1 MFFPS
6 AFYFLAYAAIACLF
20 PFLPLYYQEL
30 GLTGSQIGILAGISP
45 LISMVGMPFWTGIAD
60 ATRRHKEMLSFA
72 IIGAVVMVFIVSQMT
87 VFLWLIPLIALYAF
101 FTAPIFSLADS
112 ATMHALGERRERYGR
127 VRIWGTAGWGLTAPL
142 IGEIIER
149 SGIQWAFWGYIILML
164 AGLFIALSLA
174 FDASHTGN
182 SFSSGM
188 RILLSNR
195 RWIFFLLMV
204 FVSGVGLAAINN
216 YLFIYMEALG
226 ASKTLMGLALT
237 VSTLSELPVMFF
249 GDRLLKRFGPR
260 GLLGLAMGVIGVR
273 LLLYSATSLPW
284 VIMAIQLIH
293 GLTFPAVYIAGV
305 SYADHNAP
313 LGLKATAQGMFGS
326 ALMGFGAAAGGL
338 LGGILLEQG
347 GPHSMYRIVG
357 LIVLAGLLLLFIL
370 ERSQRNRHETI

>member
-30 GLTGSQIGILAGISP
+30 GLSGSQIGILAGISP

-60 ATRRHKEMLSFA
+60 ATRRHKGMLSFA
-72 IIGAVVMVFIVSQMT
+72 IIGAVVMVFIVSQIT

-164 AGLFIALSLA
+164 AGLFIALSLT

-182 SFSSGM
+182 SFSSSM
-188 RILLSNR
+188 RSLLSNR
-195 RWIFFLLMV
+195 RWMFFLLMV

-347 GPHSMYRIVG
+347 GPHSMYRIIG
-357 LIVLAGLLLLFIL
+357 LIVLASLLFLIIF
-370 ERSQRNRHETI
+370 ERSQRNRDETF